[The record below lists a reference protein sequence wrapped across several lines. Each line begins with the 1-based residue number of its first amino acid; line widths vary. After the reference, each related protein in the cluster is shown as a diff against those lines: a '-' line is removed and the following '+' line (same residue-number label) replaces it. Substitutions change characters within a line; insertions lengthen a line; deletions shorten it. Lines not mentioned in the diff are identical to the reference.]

1 MLRRIIKSLKLN
13 IASGPDGLPT
23 RVFRECCNELAPAIA
38 VLVRFLIRIG
48 FWPQRW
54 RFHGIQPLYKKGAV
68 CAPSNYR
75 GVHLTNIIAKI
86 VERAIASVL
95 VPHFDRA
102 GAFGRDQL
110 GFRKKHSCRDLVALL
125 VCRWLWALDNGFKVG
140 IYLSDISGAFDRV
153 DREILADDIRRN
165 GVTDCLFRFLF
176 SYLAPREASVV
187 VQGCASTNFTI
198 KDEVFQGTVLGPPL
212 WNVFFSDLDDTI
224 QQLLF
229 RIAKFAD
236 DLTAYLNY
244 CSTTSNAQ
252 I

>member
-1 MLRRIIKSLKLN
+1 MAKSSLPPPIFGPKPKVERVATRVPEFTLIRSRMVRRIITSLKLN

-38 VLVRFLIRIG
+38 VLVRFLIRIV

-54 RFHGIQPLYKKGAV
+54 KFHRTQPLYKIGTV

-75 GVHLTNIIAKI
+75 GVHLTNILAKI

-102 GAFGRDQL
+102 GAFGRDQW
-110 GFRKKHSCRDLVALL
+110 GFLKKHSCRDLVALL

-153 DREILADDIRRN
+153 DREILPDDIRRN
-165 GVTDCLFRFLF
+165 GVSDCLFRLLF
-176 SYLAPREASVV
+176 YYRAPREASGV

-198 KDEVFQGTVLGPPL
+198 KDEVFQGAMLGPPL
-212 WNVFFSDLDDTI
+212 
-224 QQLLF
+224 
-229 RIAKFAD
+229 
-236 DLTAYLNY
+236 
-244 CSTTSNAQ
+244 
-252 I
+252 